1 MLRTAARLYAAQV
14 VDRRASIAVVV
25 ALFLIV
31 GFLARSY
38 NGQSPGVAAITAM
51 STLLVVMI
59 GFNRFSGRGPR

>member
-1 MLRTAARLYAAQV
+1 

-25 ALFLIV
+25 ALFLVV

-51 STLLVVMI
+51 STLLIVMI